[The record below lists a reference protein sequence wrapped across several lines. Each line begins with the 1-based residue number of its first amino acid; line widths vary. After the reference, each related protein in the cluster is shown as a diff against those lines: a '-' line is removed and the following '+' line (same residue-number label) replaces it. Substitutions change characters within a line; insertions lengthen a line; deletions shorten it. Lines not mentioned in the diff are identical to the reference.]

1 MSNAAFFH
9 IAKSHCSKGLI
20 QKSLATLRIDDTIH
34 CIIWPTDIDCG
45 LLQMMGLN
53 VNQFQ
58 FMILSFAISKHEY
71 WLSEYWQKLLSCK

>member
-1 MSNAAFFH
+1 MPPSFTLLKF
-9 IAKSHCSKGLI
+9 IVVEGLI

-34 CIIWPTDIDCG
+34 CIIWPTNIDCG